1 MSTWLTAPFE
11 SNESSNL
18 VMGSVKTDVEKF
30 RTNPRFHFRIEM
42 DWKYSPAAKGMPSE
56 VDSQLMEKVQEAFEA
71 SFKKDPVAVLTEIFT
86 GEGMRTFVFYT
97 LSLHIFQH
105 KVNEVLE
112 PFPQL
117 PLEFSAS
124 DDPEWADYTSTL
136 TLAQADDDEEDT
148 STLSAIDD
156 CL

>member
-1 MSTWLTAPFE
+1 MSST
-11 SNESSNL
+11 
-18 VMGSVKTDVEKF
+18 K
-30 RTNPRFHFRIEM
+30 
-42 DWKYSPAAKGMPSE
+42 
-56 VDSQLMEKVQEAFEA
+56 QEAFEA

-86 GEGMRTFVFYT
+86 GEGVRTLVFYT
-97 LSLHIFQH
+97 LSLHIFQR